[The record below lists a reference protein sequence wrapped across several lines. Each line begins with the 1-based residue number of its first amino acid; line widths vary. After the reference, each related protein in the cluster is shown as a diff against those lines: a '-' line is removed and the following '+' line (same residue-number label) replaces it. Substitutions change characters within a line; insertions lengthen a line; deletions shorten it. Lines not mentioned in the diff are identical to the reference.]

1 MSDGESGVPEPKHGM
16 PRGWWPLLVVCLV
29 VMFVAALKIIGL
41 LWRML
46 GTAFEQG
53 AESDQFRP
61 ARK

>member
-46 GTAFEQG
+46 GE
-53 AESDQFRP
+53 
-61 ARK
+61 